1 MNLKTIAQKA
11 GVSTATVSNVIN
23 GNFHKVSRETVEK
36 VQQVIRENHYK
47 PNAAARSLA
56 SRKSR
61 IVGVVLPNIH
71 DGDSFFV
78 NPHDAHLLAQL
89 EQHIRSRG
97 YYMMPRCVTH
107 ARDSVPLFSTWNVD
121 GIICFGTSAEEIR
134 GLLEAADVPVVFI
147 DGYDAQQDLVS
158 VGIDDYKGGS
168 LAARYLLG
176 KGHREIAIAG
186 PPTAVSGVVEAR
198 YAGFR
203 DACAEKGVTVP
214 EESVFCTNTQ
224 YQSGVTAGQQIA
236 MSGKHYSAV
245 WCISDIVAFGVME
258 GLRLCGLNVPG
269 DISVVGFDN
278 LPECDYS
285 YPKLTT
291 ISQNVDGKASRAI
304 QLLLERI
311 EGGNTAGHREHS
323 DVQIVERNS
332 VRDLNL

>member
-23 GNFHKVSRETVEK
+23 GNYHKVSRETVEK
-36 VQQVIRENHYK
+36 VRQVIRENDYN
-47 PNAAARSLA
+47 PNATARSLA
-56 SRKSR
+56 SRRSK
-61 IVGVVLPNIH
+61 IIGVVLPNIQ
-71 DGDSFFV
+71 DSDSFFV
-78 NPHDAHLLAQL
+78 NPHDAHLLASL
-89 EQHIRSRG
+89 EQHIRNRG
-97 YYMMPRCVTH
+97 YYMMLRCVTH
-107 ARDSVPLFSTWNVD
+107 ARDSVPLLSAWNVD
-121 GIICFGTSAEEIR
+121 GIICFGTQADQIR
-134 GLLEAADVPVVFI
+134 ELMEATRVPVVFI
-147 DGYDAQQDLVS
+147 DGYDVRQDLVS

-186 PPTAVSGVVEAR
+186 PPTAVGGLVEAR
-198 YAGFR
+198 YSGFR
-203 DACAEKGVTVP
+203 DVCAEKGVSVP
-214 EESVFCTNTQ
+214 EESVFRTDTQ
-224 YQSGVTAGQQIA
+224 YASGVAAGQQIA
-236 MSGKHYSAV
+236 MSGRHYTAV

-278 LPECDYS
+278 LPECNYS

-291 ISQNVDGKASRAI
+291 ISQNVDGKAGRAV

-311 EGGNTAGHREHS
+311 GGKETAGHREHS